1 MTADNFFIH
10 AKKTFKD
17 EISSINQSLDNL
29 SKNDFNLIC
38 NHIKNLKGKL
48 VLMGVGKSG
57 HIAAKISSTLSSTG
71 TPSFFINPSEASHG
85 DLGAI
90 SKSDGIL
97 IISNSG
103 ETDEIV
109 LILGGL
115 LRKTKN
121 ILSITGNEESSI
133 AKKSLVHLEAKVD
146 KEACPNNLAP
156 TTSTSFMLMLGDAI
170 SISLLKNNSFS
181 PKEFAENHPG
191 GKLGKRFLLSKD
203 LMIDIKE
210 IPTVKESTTILD
222 AIKVITQFGLGFCL
236 VENSKKTVNAIFTDG
251 DLRRSINKLVDIHET
266 FIEEAMTKK
275 FISCKENDYA
285 TDILNFMNRNK
296 INSLPVLDNKNKIM
310 GAINMHMLI
319 ESGIR

>member
-10 AKKTFKD
+10 AKKTFSD
-17 EISSINQSLDNL
+17 EISSINHSLNNL
-29 SKNDFNLIC
+29 SKKDFNLIC
-38 NHIKNLKGKL
+38 NHIKKLKGKL

-90 SKSDGIL
+90 SKNDGIL

-109 LILGGL
+109 LILSGL
-115 LRKTKN
+115 IKKTKN
-121 ILSITGNEESSI
+121 ILSITGNVESSI
-133 AKKSLVHLEAKVD
+133 AKNSLVHLEAKVD

-170 SISLLKNNSFS
+170 SIALLKNNRFS

-191 GKLGKRFLLSKD
+191 GKLGKRFLLAKD

-210 IPTVKESTTILD
+210 IPIVKENTSILE

-236 VENSKKTVNAIFTDG
+236 VKNSKQSINAIFTDG
-251 DLRRSINKLVDIHET
+251 DLRRTLNKKIDIRNLSISKV
-266 FIEEAMTKK
+266 MTKSFK
-275 FISCKENDYA
+275 SIEHNKNAYLAREIMSQ
-285 TDILNFMNRNK
+285 NK
-296 INSLPVLDNKNKIM
+296 IYSLVVKKQKKVI
-310 GAINMHMLI
+310 GVIRMHELN
-319 ESGIR
+319 ESRVF

>member
-121 ILSITGNEESSI
+121 IL
-133 AKKSLVHLEAKVD
+133 
-146 KEACPNNLAP
+146 
-156 TTSTSFMLMLGDAI
+156 
-170 SISLLKNNSFS
+170 
-181 PKEFAENHPG
+181 
-191 GKLGKRFLLSKD
+191 
-203 LMIDIKE
+203 
-210 IPTVKESTTILD
+210 
-222 AIKVITQFGLGFCL
+222 
-236 VENSKKTVNAIFTDG
+236 
-251 DLRRSINKLVDIHET
+251 
-266 FIEEAMTKK
+266 
-275 FISCKENDYA
+275 
-285 TDILNFMNRNK
+285 
-296 INSLPVLDNKNKIM
+296 
-310 GAINMHMLI
+310 
-319 ESGIR
+319 